1 MLPPLDNGFLF
12 TRGQELTVLSV
23 KDVLRGAAL
32 IIVSAFA
39 FAAFGVSTASAEPG
53 PGVNFF
59 GPVEGSTV
67 TDSAGILAKLDFSN
81 NVTVVEQHCRLDDAP
96 YGDCFDVQ
104 SFQPAMRN
112 GAHRYYVRTLDV
124 DGDVH
129 IDTVN
134 FTIDDTDAPTFSAAA
149 VGGSPVSDR
158 PRFEITLDDEA
169 ATVVAT
175 IDGRGPERFI
185 ASGGSFTWT
194 PESIPNGS
202 YDVTFK
208 AIDPAL
214 NVSTS
219 VVSVEIDDQTAPTI
233 NLNVPVDGSSVPTG
247 DLEAVF
253 TTDDPD
259 ARFTCSVDGAA
270 PEYCSPSIPFA
281 VEGLTD
287 LAHSVTVNATDSVGN
302 TNSATSFF
310 SVTSDFIEGLTIDSP
325 ADGSVQTAQPRFQV
339 TTSVP
344 IVASTLRCSVNGSAF
359 RSCNE
364 GQPLIGVDGNGFWA
378 LEVRARTVGGA
389 KLYSQAGFTVND
401 TTPPDLSMTPG
412 PVEVDDV
419 DNFAFPAT
427 VSDQYADAQPSN
439 QFAILCSVDG
449 APTTDCMSALLGPLV
464 GLPPTLTPGATHTI
478 DLSATDWVGN
488 TASGSTSVNVT
499 DVTGP
504 TVTILSPVDAST
516 VSGGGVTVEYR
527 ATGGEGF
534 NETTT
539 CQIDSQTPVLCNGS
553 EFDGIQS
560 WTPQNLTPGAH
571 TLTVARLDL
580 AGNLGSDSISI
591 TVTDST
597 GPTLAFIT
605 PTSGATLTDRVATVF
620 ASNEKILRVRCAVD
634 NGAAVAV
641 DENQC
646 DTYANDRRMGFYR
659 PASITNGA
667 HSLWVEVT
675 DVHGN
680 VTLSSLALTVAD
692 NTAPNVRFDQTLFAD
707 GFASSESPSEIS
719 YSSSDPTAAFTCQL
733 DSETPYACGTGASS
747 SEVPPLSNGPHTFSV
762 TAIDPSGNSSGP
774 IALNFTVTDIT
785 PPALT
790 VSGVT
795 EGMAVGATLTVDV
808 STDAGSTTT
817 CAVDAGAY
825 SACGLNHTFTFVA
838 SGARTVR
845 FRATD
850 PAGNSTDRDFT
861 VNATVPVD
869 PGPTPPV
876 TPPTPPPAVPPAAPA
891 PAVAKPSIGKF
902 VVKST
907 KKLVTIKYTTAVGL
921 PAGADLAAACTG
933 KAAVVARVGKKTVSR
948 ASATLKIV
956 SGKCTVAGTLK
967 AKPKAVAGKKFQVQV
982 SFAGNAKLAPFSI
995 TKAGKAGKARF

>member
-1 MLPPLDNGFLF
+1 M
-12 TRGQELTVLSV
+12 SV

-32 IIVSAFA
+32 IVVSTFA
-39 FAAFGVSTASAEPG
+39 LAAFGVATASAEPG

-67 TDSAGILAKLDFSN
+67 NDSAGILAKLDFSN
-81 NVTVVEQHCRLDDAP
+81 NVSVVDQHCRLDDAP

-112 GAHRYYVRTLDV
+112 GAHRYYVRTV
-124 DGDVH
+124 DIDGVVH

-134 FTIDDTDAPTFSAAA
+134 FTIDDTDAPTFAAA
-149 VGGSPVSDR
+149 VVGGSPVSDR
-158 PRFEITLDDEA
+158 PRFEITLDDEY

-185 ASGGSFTWT
+185 ASGGSFVWT

-214 NVSTS
+214 NISTS

-247 DLEAVF
+247 DVEAVF
-253 TTDDPD
+253 TTDDPA
-259 ARFTCSVDGAA
+259 ARFTCSINGAA
-270 PEYCSPSIPFA
+270 PEYCSPSIPYA
-281 VEGLTD
+281 VEGLSD
-287 LAHSVTVNATDSVGN
+287 GGHFVTVSATDSVGN
-302 TNSATSFF
+302 TNTATNFF
-310 SVTSDFIEGLTIDSP
+310 SVTSDFAVGLTIDSP

-339 TTSVP
+339 STSVS
-344 IVASTLRCSVNGSAF
+344 IVASSLRCSVNGGTF

-364 GQPLIGVDGNGFWA
+364 GQPLDGVDRNGFWA
-378 LEVRARTVGGA
+378 LEVRARTVGGDT
-389 KLYSQAGFTVND
+389 LYQQAGFTVND

-419 DNFAFPAT
+419 DNFPFPAN

-439 QFAILCSVDG
+439 KFVVLCSVDG
-449 APTTDCMSALLGPLV
+449 APMTDCMDALLGPLV
-464 GLPPTLTPGATHTI
+464 GLPPTLTPGTHTI

-488 TASGSTSVNVT
+488 TATGSTSVDIT
-499 DVTGP
+499 DLTGP
-504 TVTILSPVDAST
+504 TVEILSPADAST
-516 VSGGGVTVEYR
+516 ISGGGVTVEYR
-527 ATGGEGF
+527 VTGGEALTD
-534 NETTT
+534 TTT
-539 CQIDSQTPVLCNGS
+539 CQIDSQTPVLCKSG
-553 EFDGIQS
+553 EFDGYRS

-571 TLTVARLDL
+571 TLTVERSDL
-580 AGNLGSDSISI
+580 AGKTGSDSISI

-597 GPTLAFIT
+597 GPMLEFVT

-620 ASNEKILRVRCAVD
+620 ASDEKILRVRCAVD
-634 NGAAVAV
+634 SSAAVAV
-641 DENQC
+641 DVNQC
-646 DTYANDRRMGFYR
+646 NTYSNDRRLGFYR

-680 VTLSSLALTVAD
+680 VTLSSLSVTVAD
-692 NTAPNVRFDQTLFAD
+692 TTAPDVRFDQTLFAD
-707 GFASSESPSEIS
+707 GFAGSESPSEIS
-719 YSSSDPTAAFTCQL
+719 FSSSDPMAAFTCQL
-733 DSETPYACGTGASS
+733 DSDTPYACGTGASS

-762 TAIDPSGNSSGP
+762 TATDPSGNSSGP

-790 VSGVT
+790 VTGVT
-795 EGMAVGATLTVDV
+795 EGMAVGASLTVDV
-808 STDAGSTTT
+808 STDEGSTTT

-850 PAGNSTDRDFT
+850 PAGNSTDREFT
-861 VNATVPVD
+861 VNSTVPAD

-876 TPPTPPPAVPPAAPA
+876 TPPTPPPAAPPAPPA
-891 PAVAKPSIGKF
+891 PAIAKPSIGKF

-921 PAGADLAAACTG
+921 PASVDVAEACTG
-933 KAAVVARVGKKTVSR
+933 KATVVVRVGKKVVSR
-948 ASATLKIV
+948 ASAVLKIV
-956 SGKCTVAGTLK
+956 SGKCTIAGTLK

-982 SFAGNAKLAPFSI
+982 SFAGNARLAAFS
-995 TKAGKAGKARF
+995 TAKQGKAGKARF